1 VAVANPT
8 RWCVTVR
15 NCCLRLSISLV
26 TACVEA
32 VSSCPGGRV
41 KGYDE
46 ARNRSK
52 GDAPAVGSTGVR
64 GICASGVSGTVVVAG
79 DKRRR

>member
-1 VAVANPT
+1 M
-8 RWCVTVR
+8 
-15 NCCLRLSISLV
+15 
-26 TACVEA
+26 
-32 VSSCPGGRV
+32 